1 MLEWPRPAMRIIDR
15 YVYRQVFSHALLGL
29 LVFTFVF
36 FIPQLVRLMDV
47 VVRHSASPT
56 RLVLLFLCTFPRV
69 FSFTL
74 PISVLVGVLIGL
86 GRMSAD
92 SELIAMSALGIGLR
106 RVLVP
111 VGLLAIGMAALTASM
126 TLWAS
131 PNATRETRLT
141 EQQLLTTN
149 ASFEI
154 QPRVFDERFPHLV
167 LYVDDSTAASTH
179 WRGVFLAGIA
189 ADNNGSSELTVAE
202 QAIVIADRQ
211 DGKLELHLHDG
222 STHEYSPAQP
232 DHYSVSTFGESD
244 WPIEVT
250 SDQPEVAIQAKVLE
264 LTIPQLLAVQGDE
277 WRQARVELYERFALP
292 FACLV
297 FALLAV
303 PLSVRPHRG
312 GRAVGFLIS
321 VVLVLGYYLLF
332 VIGSGF
338 AKQGKIPPALGVW
351 TPNLVMGLFG
361 LALLPSLERIHG
373 ETFAARAFQAIS
385 ELARQHLLA
394 QEESHAGGE
403 WQWRYDKTTSYR
415 SARAVWRSSKPAETQ
430 SRISAADGFLSFK
443 KFSILFFRC
452 GGELHFSI
460 GSVRVLRIAG

>member
-1 MLEWPRPAMRIIDR
+1 M
-15 YVYRQVFSHALLGL
+15 
-29 LVFTFVF
+29 
-36 FIPQLVRLMDV
+36 
-47 VVRHSASPT
+47 
-56 RLVLLFLCTFPRV
+56 
-69 FSFTL
+69 
-74 PISVLVGVLIGL
+74 
-86 GRMSAD
+86 
-92 SELIAMSALGIGLR
+92 
-106 RVLVP
+106 
-111 VGLLAIGMAALTASM
+111 
-126 TLWAS
+126 
-131 PNATRETRLT
+131 
-141 EQQLLTTN
+141 
-149 ASFEI
+149 
-154 QPRVFDERFPHLV
+154 
-167 LYVDDSTAASTH
+167 
-179 WRGVFLAGIA
+179 
-189 ADNNGSSELTVAE
+189 
-202 QAIVIADRQ
+202 
-211 DGKLELHLHDG
+211 
-222 STHEYSPAQP
+222 
-232 DHYSVSTFGESD
+232 STFGESD

-373 ETFAARAFQAIS
+373 ETFAARAFQVIS
-385 ELARQHLLA
+385 SWLGSIFSRKKNPTP
-394 QEESHAGGE
+394 GGE

-415 SARAVWRSSKPAETQ
+415 SARAVWRSSKPTETQ